1 VAIGFWALVNDSGA
15 GNTQLQK
22 ITTIGSIAQLGLNLV
37 LPEPLTRN
45 GDTDISS
52 TAAICSLPY
61 DRTIVYIA
69 GRSDSTGEL
78 VAWRCD
84 TVAETF
90 DELMREPPATGT
102 WPWAMKL
109 YAGHQSNHERVYLA
123 VGNGSGW
130 GVFANQN
137 PEFPQGV
144 WLSDL
149 AGAFSSL
156 GLGREWAY
164 SGSNINHPNSLT
176 DLYALEDPADPPSD
190 VLVTGHTV
198 TWVFANPPNVAGNW
212 AIADVNSGG
221 GWLHIP
227 HSTGLRFVGGWQT
240 SLSREG
246 TNPTS
251 DADAWGVTNGSGVGP
266 YSFADTNFGVPI
278 SPLVPG
284 SGAVNGTYHSNSRC
298 LVFPDNLAVLVA
310 FAVGSVGQGEIYR
323 HSPITGAEV
332 LIFSDTNVG
341 QFPSTAVLV
350 SETGGIA
357 AALSGKSFGACHL
370 LVSSDYG
377 ASFLVHD
384 LVGWAGMA
392 LTEANPDALSS
403 VPVFQQTATWMDD
416 RGFTG
421 NTNFY
426 VGGGDEDEARLN
438 GLAIVNALTSITRG
452 QLISA
457 KGAYTLPPTRPDYGD
472 SLPYNFIESELL
484 MTFITDDDVA
494 VNLSIPTPVDNSFVS
509 DQETISILNV
519 AVNDVVTAALDHL
532 LCTRGGVPVLRW
544 VGAQRVMRAQRARQS
559 IRGLDPS
566 ETTSSE

>member
-1 VAIGFWALVNDSGA
+1 MAHGFWALVNETGA
-15 GNTQLQK
+15 SVTELQK
-22 ITTIGSIAQLGLNLV
+22 ITTVGAVVQQGLNLT
-37 LPEPLTRN
+37 LPEPLTRVDASSI
-45 GDTDISS
+45 GS

-69 GRSDSTGEL
+69 GRSDTTGEL

-84 TVAETF
+84 TVAQTF
-90 DELMREPPATGT
+90 TELMREPPATGT
-102 WPWAMKL
+102 WPFAMKL

-144 WLSDL
+144 WKSDL
-149 AGAFSSL
+149 GGAFFGL
-156 GLGREWAY
+156 GLGREWPY

-176 DLYALEDPADPPSD
+176 DLYALEDASDPPSD

-198 TWVFANPPNVAGNW
+198 TWVFSNPPNVAGNW

-246 TNPTS
+246 TDPTS

-284 SGAVNGTYHSNSRC
+284 SGAVSGTYHSNSRC
-298 LVFPDNLAVLVA
+298 LVFPDNLAVLLA

-323 HSPITGAEV
+323 HSPITGAPI
-332 LIFSDTNVG
+332 LIFSDTNVA

-350 SETGGIA
+350 SEMGGVA
-357 AALSGKSFGACHL
+357 AALSGSSFGACHL
-370 LVSSDYG
+370 MVSEDYG
-377 ASFLVHD
+377 ASFLQFD
-384 LVGWAGMA
+384 LPGWTGMA
-392 LTEANPDALSS
+392 LAEADPDPLTA
-403 VPVFQQTATWMDD
+403 VPVFRETVTWMDD

-421 NTNFY
+421 RTQFY
-426 VGGGDEDEARLN
+426 VGGASEDDARPHA
-438 GLAIVNALTSITRG
+438 LAIVNALTAITRAS
-452 QLISA
+452 LASA
-457 KGAYTLPPTRPDYGD
+457 SGPYTVPPAAPDYGD
-472 SLPYNFIESELL
+472 SLAYNMIEAELIF
-484 MTFITDDDVA
+484 TFLTDDAVG
-494 VNLSIPTPVDNSFVS
+494 VNLNVPAPVDNALVS
-509 DQETISILNV
+509 DQETIAVLNV
-519 AVNDVVTAALDHL
+519 AVIDLTTAAVDHL
-532 LCTRGGVPVLRW
+532 LCTRGGEQVIAW
-544 VGAQRVMRAQRARQS
+544 VGARREMRAQRTRQS
-559 IRGLDPS
+559 IRGIDPS